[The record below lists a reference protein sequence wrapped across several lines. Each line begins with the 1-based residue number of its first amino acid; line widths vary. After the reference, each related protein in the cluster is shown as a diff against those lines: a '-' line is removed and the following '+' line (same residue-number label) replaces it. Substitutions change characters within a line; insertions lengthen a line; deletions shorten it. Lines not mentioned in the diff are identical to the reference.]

1 MEENQN
7 MFKFDAVDLILYFW
21 KRRWAIIIVGFAT
34 AIISS
39 IVSLCMTERYKS
51 EVILF
56 PTAAGSLS
64 QDLLSTSSVG
74 MVKSV
79 LRLGEDEELDQLMQV
94 LQSDEIRRRI
104 VEKYDL
110 MNHYEIKPDS
120 KYPYTQLYQKYSK
133 NIVIKP
139 TKFLSVSISVMDT
152 DPKLA
157 AEIANEISNLVD
169 TVRNNMLHTKAILA
183 MQLVEKEYNELRED
197 IEEQEQILNE
207 MRKKGIVDYEK
218 QAEAL
223 SNALGAALSSGNK
236 SAANDIQKRLDE
248 LGKEGGAFAGISSQL
263 KLDRERLAGLKTK
276 LTEAQLDARQNL
288 PHKYIVNPA
297 TVSEKKAYPV
307 RWMIVVTSTITTV
320 IALMLFMIIRDAVVR
335 RIDYLKKN

>member
-1 MEENQN
+1 MSEKQEQY
-7 MFKFDAVDLILYFW
+7 KFDTVDLILYFW
-21 KRRWAIIIVGFAT
+21 KRRLPIIIVGLAT
-34 AIISS
+34 AVISA
-39 IVSLCMTERYKS
+39 IVSFCITEKYES

-110 MNHYEIKPDS
+110 MNHYKIKPGS
-120 KYPYTQLYQKYSK
+120 KYPYTQLYHKYKK

-139 TKFLSVSISVMDT
+139 TKFLSVSISVLDA
-152 DPKLA
+152 DPQLA
-157 AEIANEISNLVD
+157 ANIANDIADLVD

-183 MQLVEKEYNELRED
+183 MQLVENEYNELKRDIDEREKA
-197 IEEQEQILNE
+197 LNE
-207 MRKKGIVDYEK
+207 MRQKGIVDYEK

-223 SNALGAALSSGNK
+223 SNALGEALSNGNK
-236 SAANDIQKRLDE
+236 SAANDIQKRLDD
-248 LGKEGGAFAGISSQL
+248 LGRNGGDYIGISSQL
-263 KLDRERLAGLKTK
+263 KLDRERLSGLKTK

-288 PHKYIVNPA
+288 PHKYVVNPA

-307 RWMIVVTSTITTV
+307 RWMIVVLSTAVTV
-320 IALMLFMIIRDAVVR
+320 IMLMLCMVIRDAVVR
-335 RIDYLKKN
+335 RIEYLKKS